1 MGVHRTAS
9 LSGLNSNELYSLH
22 YPDSILKFVS
32 FDFSHF
38 MRRCTEFYKRCE
50 AAGEYKIEEAVA
62 IRNSVGAC
70 HKFVE
75 ANLHGIYEKIIPDF
89 FIEYICRER
98 GIGTAT
104 LWNSLI
110 NAQNSLEKTLF
121 ARLTEYR
128 HNKAVNRWV
137 DLLKIQEYAKRKL
150 DFVFGE
156 KAELATAAAKRDYF
170 DLTFSVAAN
179 ELGYPLDRFSAARLY
194 SVGRLPSSPFIVSSA
209 AREIAKSTLA
219 GLEYPDSEPAR
230 FSGISSDSEAMDV
243 FASIKNLIPE
253 KTDAVLGMVIKA
265 MRSMPKRVYVA
276 DSFKAVI
283 DLEIDLIIESGA
295 VLQHCE
301 RCGEYFLRDS
311 EYDYDYC
318 SAPKIGGRTCLE
330 ISTTLP
336 PRTPKE
342 IEELDEMTSQ
352 LYTYMSK
359 RINVDLTQR
368 DFAEWY
374 QYFMAIK
381 ENIAHHRLSIAEFR
395 DFEKYS
401 KELHFAKPAPPES
414 PAQTE
419 PQKPEENQEKSKTET
434 SDEPVVKPFVFERI
448 DRSALYEQE
457 NKRRRREREEQAEQ
471 SQEIKPSIEDIA
483 KDAKPTVKVM
493 KAQDAESIDFSV
505 FENPFDGAFDDT
517 ISELE
522 EVKSRDLKPLD
533 SIFSFGADDNDDDLR
548 QSSEPLSE
556 RLNATTAAQSG
567 NTRTD
572 KEAHISSKS
581 GSTAE
586 KNVST
591 DKADKVQGE
600 AAELGGGFEKELA
613 KASYIREA
621 GTRRGY
627 AAGMYRRTAETTA
640 VGEVDF
646 PAAELQNEQDE
657 PFSEIQSDGAGRMTE
672 SDFDILP
679 ASTSP
684 VITAEP
690 APKPKH
696 TAENPRTTREKK
708 SPPRITLG
716 EQKATTNKT
725 KRLLDGIMNPVKNH
739 NPFINDD

>member
-1 MGVHRTAS
+1 MGVYRTAS
-9 LSGLNSNELYSLH
+9 LSGLNSNEIYSLH
-22 YPDSILKFVS
+22 YPDSILKFCA

-38 MRRCTEFYKRCE
+38 MRRCTEFYRRCE

-62 IRNSVGAC
+62 IRSSVAAC

-110 NAQNSLEKTLF
+110 NAQNSFEKTLF

-156 KAELATAAAKRDYF
+156 KAELNTAAAKRDYF

-179 ELGYPLDRFSAARLY
+179 ELGYSLDRFSAARLY

-209 AREIAKSTLA
+209 AREIAKSTLS
-219 GLEYPDSEPAR
+219 GLEYPESDAPN
-230 FSGISSDSEAMDV
+230 FSAISSDSEAMEV

-265 MRSMPKRVYVA
+265 MRSMPKKVYAA

-283 DLEIDLIIESGA
+283 DLEIDLIIESGG

-311 EYDYDYC
+311 EYDFDYC
-318 SAPKIGGRTCLE
+318 SKPKIGGKTCLE
-330 ISTTLP
+330 ISTALP

-352 LYTYMSK
+352 LYTYMSR

-381 ENIAHHRLSIAEFR
+381 ENIAHHRLSIAEFK
-395 DFEKYS
+395 DFENYS
-401 KELHFAKPAPPES
+401 KELHFAKPVPPE
-414 PAQTE
+414 P
-419 PQKPEENQEKSKTET
+419 KPEQSTEKTK
-434 SDEPVVKPFVFERI
+434 SDKPEVKPFVFERI

-457 NKRRRREREEQAEQ
+457 NKHRRREREERTEQ
-471 SQEIKPSIEDIA
+471 PQEIKPSIEDIA

-493 KAQDAESIDFSV
+493 KAEDTSTLDFNV

-533 SIFSFGADDNDDDLR
+533 SIFSFGEDEETDTDGDLQ
-548 QSSEPLSE
+548 QSSAPLSE
-556 RLNATTAAQSG
+556 TVGIN
-567 NTRTD
+567 
-572 KEAHISSKS
+572 
-581 GSTAE
+581 
-586 KNVST
+586 
-591 DKADKVQGE
+591 KADIAGGLSEGVQNSVSSDSE
-600 AAELGGGFEKELA
+600 VEELPELGAGFEKELA
-613 KASYIREA
+613 KASYIRKTEN
-621 GTRRGY
+621 RRGY
-627 AAGMYRRTAETTA
+627 AADMYKRTAAATA
-640 VGEVDF
+640 VSEQTSTDD
-646 PAAELQNEQDE
+646 ELQKPLNE
-657 PFSEIQSDGAGRMTE
+657 PFPEIQSDGADRMTE

-679 ASTSP
+679 SASSS

-690 APKPKH
+690 KVRRSTSGAG
-696 TAENPRTTREKK
+696 TENGRK

-716 EQKATTNKT
+716 EQKPSTNKT
-725 KRLLDGIMNPVKNH
+725 KRVLDGIMNPVKNH
-739 NPFINDD
+739 NPFISDGDE